1 MWKSMQPKDDL
12 STSNILTENP
22 YSLGCESL
30 LQRWGHATGGVLV
43 LDGWRWCC
51 MHHLYASKAQGAPRY
66 HHQSHRRPNAP
77 PPPLQ
82 SPQLRWKR
90 KQKTP
95 ALFLLSCYFLTTYQ
109 YIPIT
114 KVCYVGWFNGGGVAA
129 AAARQAKTTASALR
143 WPHQPQQQCLA
154 PLSVWRRDWIK
165 FSKHVYFV
173 YFLFAVLVYMRAV

>member
-1 MWKSMQPKDDL
+1 M
-12 STSNILTENP
+12 
-22 YSLGCESL
+22 
-30 LQRWGHATGGVLV
+30 WGHATGGVLV

-51 MHHLYASKAQGAPRY
+51 MHHLYASKAQGAPRH

-77 PPPLQ
+77 PPPQQ

-90 KQKTP
+90 KQKIP

-114 KVCYVGWFNGGGVAA
+114 KVCYVGWFNGGGAA
-129 AAARQAKTTASALR
+129 VAARQAKTTASALL